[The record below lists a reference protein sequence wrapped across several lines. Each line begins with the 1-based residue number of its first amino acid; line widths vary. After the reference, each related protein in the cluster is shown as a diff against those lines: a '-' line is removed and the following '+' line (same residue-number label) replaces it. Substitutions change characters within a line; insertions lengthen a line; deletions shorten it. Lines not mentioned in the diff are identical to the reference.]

1 MPPKGQ
7 RTAVPEDAFLFV
19 REDFSTLFGD
29 SRNARLGRS
38 KQSHV
43 QRRSFAKRREGKKTG
58 EESASQSPAS
68 SDSGGSPTSSGGRQS
83 SLRPSSDAHSTNLS
97 LTESLRL
104 PPQEPSIAQAQS
116 STLAARI
123 KRQRWL
129 PTGTASPSQHPLE
142 ISAPHRIQTE
152 ESSVETGSMVRG
164 LGSAGVNDPIFE
176 SGLLQSRTLPPSPSL
191 VPSFNSRVPLETWA
205 PSLMKYFTLTMI
217 PEFFHTDLKAVS
229 LNDMRH
235 VEDLH
240 ADMRSCMS
248 NPAEMYAL
256 LAASASHSMGKSGRL
271 DLPAMS
277 AEHNERV
284 ILVLISKSFEALQHR
299 LASGGV
305 THRVVIAIQRMACAA
320 LYASNFSTAE
330 PHYRAAMPMI
340 EQLGGLET
348 FNDYEKERLIMHNLY
363 YALRAK
369 CAPEVKLTWD
379 PGPFT
384 SDARSEVVSSISRET
399 ISTSSGMGTIAET
412 LQADLHPIVAQA
424 ILDLAEVQEVL
435 GWLRTQ
441 AYRPTEYR
449 WLMQRRLAIMHSL
462 LSLRSD
468 AGTLSGELIRIALI
482 CFIVLSRILQWSE
495 HLLPRHYVAPAL
507 SKWTAESLDE
517 TFAAYPETLL
527 WIMVLYG
534 ILLTSNAAA
543 NGWMDNTGLTDVA
556 ALVSDVGRRSCRSLD
571 IATESELRVALQKTL
586 LDDEVLNER
595 YLSFCEIGLGLK
607 LD

>member
-1 MPPKGQ
+1 MPPKGK
-7 RTAVPEDAFLFV
+7 RTAVPEEAFLFV
-19 REDFSTLFGD
+19 HEDFSTLFGD
-29 SRNARLGRS
+29 ARNARLGRT

-43 QRRSFAKRREGKKTG
+43 QRRSFAKRREGKKSG
-58 EESASQSPAS
+58 EESASKSPVS
-68 SDSGGSPTSSGGRQS
+68 SDSGRSPTSSGGGLS
-83 SLRPSSDAHSTNLS
+83 SPRPSSDAHSTNLS

-116 STLAARI
+116 ATLAART

-129 PTGTASPSQHPLE
+129 PTGTASPQHTLE
-142 ISAPHRIQTE
+142 ISAPHRMQRE
-152 ESSVETGSMVRG
+152 ELSVKTGSMVCG

-176 SGLLQSRTLPPSPSL
+176 SGLLQSRTLPTSPSL
-191 VPSFNSRVPLETWA
+191 VPSFTSQVPLETWA

-256 LAASASHSMGKSGRL
+256 LAASASHSMGRSGRL

-284 ILVLISKSFEALQHR
+284 TLVLISKSFEALQHR

-305 THRVVIAIQRMACAA
+305 THKVVIAIQRMACAA
-320 LYASNFSTAE
+320 LYASNLLTAE
-330 PHYRAAMPMI
+330 PHYRAAIPMM

-384 SDARSEVVSSISRET
+384 SDARSEVLSSISRET
-399 ISTSSGMGTIAET
+399 ISTSSRMGTIAET

-435 GWLRTQ
+435 SWLRTQ
-441 AYRPTEYR
+441 AYRPAEYR

-482 CFIVLSRILQWSE
+482 CFIVLSRILPWSE

-534 ILLTSNAAA
+534 ILLTPEAAA
-543 NGWMDNTGLTDVA
+543 NGWMDDTGLTDVA
-556 ALVSDVGRRSCRSLD
+556 ALVSDVGKRSCRSLD
-571 IATESELRVALQKTL
+571 IATENELRVALQKTL